1 MIGFFFR
8 YVFSIPKL
16 NREPEQHELAQLFID
31 YAEGR
36 KHWQALFDFL
46 EPRQWSRDVWDLR
59 ITHALSLV
67 KVHRRDV
74 YPQACEVGQLLMLG
88 RRQGPWAE
96 GKRAFIRA
104 MAKRE
109 NDPP

>member
-8 YVFSIPKL
+8 YVFSISKL

-46 EPRQWSRDVWDLR
+46 EPRQWLR
-59 ITHALSLV
+59 RPSM
-67 KVHRRDV
+67 
-74 YPQACEVGQLLMLG
+74 PE
-88 RRQGPWAE
+88 RQRSMIPAY
-96 GKRAFIRA
+96 A
-104 MAKRE
+104 
-109 NDPP
+109 